1 MATIQIEVRNPGNRG
16 LLFKPTQTQ
25 VRGAID
31 FVSTKDPELYRL
43 GMDFDGKTIPGKRIV
58 LDVEKGEGA
67 IYDPL
72 ALQENEALA
81 AKLRA
86 KLSGPIKGSDI
97 TFAEPKKYEKV
108 HAATWLYH
116 MRRAVEAGHAV
127 VISGD
132 INTPVEGEPQREFLH
147 RREPVKDKRDDTIDK
162 LTELVKAQSQ
172 MVKEQGEQLAKLM
185 AATAKK

>member
-1 MATIQIEVRNPGNRG
+1 VPTVQIEIRNPGNRG
-16 LLFKPTQTQ
+16 LLFKPTQTV

-31 FVSTKDPELYRL
+31 FVSTKDPELYAY
-43 GMDFDGKTIPGKRIV
+43 GMAFDGKTIPGKRIV
-58 LDVEKGEGA
+58 LDTDKSEGA

-72 ALQENEALA
+72 AKPENDALA

-86 KLSGPIKGSDI
+86 KLSGPIKGSEI

-127 VISGD
+127 VVSGD
-132 INTPVEGEPQREFLH
+132 INTPVDGEPQKEFLH
-147 RREPVKDKRDDTIDK
+147 KREKVADKRDETIDK
-162 LTELVKAQSQ
+162 LAELVKAQ
-172 MVKEQGEQLAKLM
+172 GEQIAKLL
-185 AATAKK
+185 AAKK

>member
-1 MATIQIEVRNPGNRG
+1 MPSIQIEIRNPKNMGI
-16 LLFKPTQTQ
+16 LFKPTQTV

-58 LDVEKGEGA
+58 LDTDKGTGL
-67 IYDPL
+67 IFDPL
-72 ALQENEALA
+72 ALAENDALA

-97 TFAEPKKYEKV
+97 SFAEPKKYEKV

-127 VISGD
+127 VVSGD
-132 INTPVEGEPQREFLH
+132 INTPVEGEPQKEFLH
-147 RREPVKDKRDDTIDK
+147 KREKVADKRDETIDK
-162 LTELVKAQSQ
+162 LAELVKAQ
-172 MVKEQGEQLAKLM
+172 GEQIAKLLG
-185 AATAKK
+185 AKK